1 MNYKENQLTAAE
13 ELTQLLIKQIENKK
27 LSDHN
32 TFYSIAI
39 SGGNSPEALFEL
51 WTGKYRN
58 LIDWDMILLFW
69 ADERVVHPDNPESNY
84 GNAKKML
91 LDKIPLRSE
100 RVYRIFGEA
109 DPVTESERYSNLLLN
124 LLPVNNGFPVFDMI
138 ILGLGEDGHTA
149 SIFPGQSH
157 LLDNQRPYA
166 ISVNPYSGQSRITV
180 TGNTIRYS
188 SKSLYY
194 IKGESKQVA
203 IDMLNRMYDNAD
215 YPAAWL
221 TRYMSEPY
229 IFRDR

>member
-166 ISVNPYSGQSRITV
+166 KSVNPYSGQSRITV

-203 IDMLNRMYDNAD
+203 VDMLNRMYDNAD